1 MPFIN
6 IKLHFVWSTKNRIP
20 FLETKELRK
29 IMWQHIKDNAKKK
42 NIHIVDVSGYH
53 DHCHCIV
60 SLGSEQTISNIMQLI
75 KGESAFWF
83 NKQKL
88 ITNKFQWQDEYFV
101 ASVSEANMPIVLKY
115 LNKQE
120 VHHKTKTFNDEF
132 EAFLLHHNFTKLK
145 DDFN

>member
-42 NIHIVDVSGYH
+42 NIYIVDVSGYH

-132 EAFLLHHNFTKLK
+132 EEFLFHHNFIKLK